1 MRDELLFYYEQ
12 ELAFLRRMG
21 AAFAEKYPKIASRLV
36 LEPTKCEDPA
46 VERLLEGFAFL
57 AARIH
62 LKLEDD
68 LPEISDALLSVVY
81 PHYLRPIPSMS
92 IVEFHLDPEQGK
104 LTTGLKIPRDSVIYS
119 RPVGGAPCKFR
130 TCYDTTLWPLS
141 VTAAQWRAPDQLRPP
156 VTAGNAAAALRVEL
170 QCFADVT
177 FEKLELNTLRLYLN
191 GESTLVSTL
200 YEVLANNCVQIQVRD
215 CGPAP
220 KRKPVLLPPSALRP
234 VGFGPEEGIL
244 PVPRRSMAAYQL
256 LQEYF
261 TFPEKFSFLD
271 LDGFDQVRAA
281 GFGPSAEVIF
291 LLSSF
296 ERAERRP
303 VLEAGVAQ
311 RTILLGC
318 APIVN
323 LFAQDSE
330 PVELMPTRY
339 EHPVVAD
346 ARRRE
351 STRIFSIEEVV
362 AARPGS
368 PEVLRFEP
376 LYSFRH
382 GTNGDKPE
390 AFWYAR
396 PRESEYGQ
404 AGDMDHYLSF
414 VDLSGRPA
422 RPPFE
427 AATARLT
434 CFNGDLPSRL
444 PFGDESGDFTLP
456 GGGPIQRIIA
466 LLKPTAVIPPLVG
479 KPQLWRLISQLS
491 LNYLSLVEGGAEALQ
506 ELLRLHNFGDSL
518 AGAKQIQGLLDVR
531 TQPSYARIAGDHGL
545 SFARGHRVEVTFDED
560 QFAGGSAY
568 LFASVLD
575 HFLGLY
581 TALNSFC
588 ILAARTRQR
597 KEMLREWP
605 PRAGW
610 KTLV

>member
-1 MRDELLFYYEQ
+1 MRDELLYFYEQ

-21 AAFAEKYPKIASRLV
+21 AAFAEKYPKIASRLL
-36 LEPTKCEDPA
+36 LEPTKCEDPH

-68 LPEISDALLSVVY
+68 LPEISDALLSIVY

-92 IVEFHLDPEQGK
+92 IVEFNLDPEQGK
-104 LTTGLKIPRDSVIYS
+104 LMTGLKIPRDAMLYS
-119 RPVGGAPCKFR
+119 RPVGGTPCKFR
-130 TCYDTTLWPLS
+130 TCYDTTLWPLTV
-141 VTAAQWRAPDQLRPP
+141 VTAQWRAPDQLSPP
-156 VTAGNAAAALRVEL
+156 IAAANAAAAVRVEL
-170 QCFADVT
+170 RCLPDVT
-177 FEKLELNTLRLYLN
+177 FDKLELNTLRLYLN
-191 GESTLVSTL
+191 GEGALVSTL
-200 YEVLANNCVQIQVRD
+200 YELLCNNCVQIQIRD
-215 CGPAP
+215 CGSGP
-220 KRKPVLLPPSALRP
+220 KKKPIVLGPSALRP
-234 VGFGPEEGIL
+234 VGFGADEGML
-244 PVPRRSMAAYQL
+244 PTPRRSMVAYRL

-261 TFPEKFSFLD
+261 TFPEKLFFLD

-281 GFGPSAEVIF
+281 GFGQNAEIIF

-303 VLEAGVAQ
+303 VLEAGVSQ
-311 RTILLGC
+311 RTFLLGC

-323 LFAQDSE
+323 LFTQDSE
-330 PVELMPTRY
+330 PVELVATRY

-351 STRIFSIEEVV
+351 STRIFAIDEVV

-368 PEVLRFEP
+368 PEVLHFEP

-382 GTNGDKPE
+382 GANGAKPE

-396 PRESEYGQ
+396 PRASGYGHE
-404 AGDMDHYLSF
+404 GETDVYLTF
-414 VDLSGRPA
+414 VDVSGRPA

-427 AATARLT
+427 AATARIT

-444 PFGDESGDFTLP
+444 PFGDEAGDFTLP
-456 GGGPIQRIIA
+456 GGGPVQRIVA
-466 LLKPTAVIPPLVG
+466 LLKPTPVIPPLLG

-491 LNYLSLVEGGAEALQ
+491 LNYLSLVEGGHEALQ

-518 AGAKQIQGLLDVR
+518 AGEKQIQGLLEVKSE
-531 TQPSYARIAGDHGL
+531 PCYSRIAGAHGL
-545 SFARGHRVEVTFDED
+545 SFARGHRVDVTLDED
-560 QFAGGSAY
+560 RFAGGSAY
-568 LFASVLD
+568 LFGSVLD

-597 KEMLREWP
+597 KEILREWP

>member
-36 LEPTKCEDPA
+36 LEPTKCEDPH

-104 LTTGLKIPRDSVIYS
+104 LTTGLRIPRDSVLYS

-141 VTAAQWRAPDQLRPP
+141 VTAAQWRTPDQLRPP
-156 VTAGNAAAALRVEL
+156 VTAVNAAAALRVEL
-170 QCFADVT
+170 QCFPDVT

-220 KRKPVLLPPSALRP
+220 KRKPVLLPATALRP
-234 VGFGPEEGIL
+234 VGFGPDEGIL
-244 PVPRRSMAAYQL
+244 PVPRRSMAAYRL

-261 TFPEKFSFLD
+261 TFSEKFLFFD
-271 LDGFDQVRAA
+271 LDGFDQLRAA

-323 LFAQDSE
+323 LFSQDSE
-330 PVELMPTRY
+330 PVEIVPTRY

-351 STRIFSIEEVV
+351 STRIFSGGLLVRPAPGERV
-362 AARPGS
+362 RPGG
-368 PEVLRFEP
+368 
-376 LYSFRH
+376 RH
-382 GTNGDKPE
+382 G
-390 AFWYAR
+390 
-396 PRESEYGQ
+396 S
-404 AGDMDHYLSF
+404 LS
-414 VDLSGRPA
+414 LIRGPLRPA
-422 RPPFE
+422 RAPAFRSSDGPAHVLQRRPAE
-427 AATARLT
+427 PAAVR
-434 CFNGDLPSRL
+434 RR
-444 PFGDESGDFTLP
+444 E
-456 GGGPIQRIIA
+456 R
-466 LLKPTAVIPPLVG
+466 
-479 KPQLWRLISQLS
+479 
-491 LNYLSLVEGGAEALQ
+491 
-506 ELLRLHNFGDSL
+506 RLH
-518 AGAKQIQGLLDVR
+518 APR
-531 TQPSYARIAGDHGL
+531 
-545 SFARGHRVEVTFDED
+545 RGTDPAYHRVAETD
-560 QFAGGSAY
+560 GGHP
-568 LFASVLD
+568 ASR
-575 HFLGLY
+575 G
-581 TALNSFC
+581 
-588 ILAARTRQR
+588 
-597 KEMLREWP
+597 
-605 PRAGW
+605 
-610 KTLV
+610 